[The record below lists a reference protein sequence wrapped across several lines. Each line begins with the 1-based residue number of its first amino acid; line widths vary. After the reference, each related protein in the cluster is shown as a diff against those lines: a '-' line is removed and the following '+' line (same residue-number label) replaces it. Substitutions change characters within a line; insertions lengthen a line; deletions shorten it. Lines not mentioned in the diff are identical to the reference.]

1 MVNIPS
7 DLRKNKETIIGNMDL
22 RECICLFLGLII
34 ALLILY
40 YIRVVLGF
48 KRIVVAAFIGGIFV
62 IPFLIL
68 GFKKINGMKM
78 DDYFKVFV
86 SNKIL
91 SCTKR
96 INVGQY
102 TYKKVSNNKYEMIR
116 YYRLVDKYE
125 LINLRKYLN
134 DKNILILTEY
144 IDYKNIAVAIFR
156 LDAKD
161 MILDEIKRN
170 KKAINDKK
178 IEIKEFMNNAIK
190 AAKKE
195 KCKSLDKQEK
205 IEFKNNKKIKL
216 KELNDKLK
224 MLKSEMKYLKS
235 KTFSDLKEGVD
246 IFENIED
253 LKAEKIF
260 IDVKSKNSNSNIDN
274 DINNLRKE
282 IKEDERKVSEL
293 HLFNKAYFKD
303 FIKLNQDKI
312 VFINKED
319 FVDVYVFD
327 NNNNME
333 LVDLIEVDKK
343 ENLYKGTILS
353 LEARNYYNNYRK
365 INDLM
370 EMI

>member
-7 DLRKNKETIIGNMDL
+7 DLRKNKDTIIGNMDL
-22 RECICLFLGLII
+22 RECVCLFLGLII
-34 ALLILY
+34 ALSILY
-40 YIRVVLGF
+40 YIRVVLGY

-102 TYKKVSNNKYEMIR
+102 TYEKVSKNKYEMIR

-134 DKNILILTEY
+134 DKNNLILTEY
-144 IDYKNIAVAIFR
+144 IDYKNIAIVIFR

-224 MLKSEMKYLKS
+224 ILKSEMKYLKS
-235 KTFSDLKEGVD
+235 KTFSDLKNEVN
-246 IFENIED
+246 IFENIEE
-253 LKAEKIF
+253 LKAERIF
-260 IDVKSKNSNSNIDN
+260 INVKSENSNSNIDN
-274 DINNLRKE
+274 LIKE
-282 IKEDERKVSEL
+282 FKEDERKVSEL

-303 FIKLNQDKI
+303 YMNSTQDKI

-343 ENLYKGTILS
+343 ENFYKGTILS
-353 LEARNYYNNYRK
+353 LEVRNYYNNYRK

-370 EMI
+370 EII